1 MKNNT
6 TDKSNLRSAK
16 TKVALT
22 LASIFV
28 VCVVCLGVF
37 CISDVAFSLD
47 NAGEPLTAYA
57 ADVSSGSAFINAINS
72 DTAINLTQD
81 ITITEED
88 IAVTNSDGTVSINSY
103 ITATYKQLINGNGY
117 TITIEGSGT
126 YSLGTETAQ
135 TDQYA
140 GLLMGKF
147 ISGTMRNVTI
157 NYTGTYAIQAR
168 NKNNPNH
175 QQSGANPASNANS
188 TTLYAGIICGEAR
201 NATFQ
206 NVTLIVN
213 GTFITAG
220 IDATSDYGS
229 GNGGVGGGF
238 AGRSGGATFDSC
250 VLDLNGV
257 IHSYGQNRTAG
268 KQIKTGG
275 TSSKPVYESN
285 NCGNNTT
292 PSRAVAGGFVGE
304 IYTGDTVFN
313 GVTVK
318 GSGAVGAYVAGNTES
333 GIQEYALRANFAG
346 LLVGFV
352 YASGTAYSV
361 ESLYYD
367 FRGAVYVNMR
377 TLSGALPA
385 GLIVGEASNS
395 VLNID
400 NVWRDAVNADIAQS
414 GVSAYAVTGTS
425 GILTGLV
432 SRIKSKI
439 VNSLSSAGSI
449 KNLSVGVGSVSA
461 VNSYNNLHEFQP
473 YLTYSQ
479 TTSATYGT
487 FSIDNF
493 NSSYMTVTANSNEPY
508 YISAQQYV
516 YSSEHFDN
524 VYDEYLNK
532 HTFSTANPQS
542 TIFNIYVAT
551 TAYEMS
557 TNYSPETATQEYS
570 AVAVT
575 FSGSPA
581 AGISIPS
588 NMKWV
593 AVNDKDASKSNY
605 SAAFGTDT
613 VGIGPSAGSYSVKL
627 YKQGENDT
635 LEPVK
640 TGEFLGTNSVNAP
653 SKIYL
658 YNASEFTYS
667 YTITPIEITITQ
679 VSGSSITKEYDATA
693 TIDAT
698 MIGSSH
704 FTAVRKDNGGKLPD
718 APTILVGSGSYFA
731 ESSGA
736 DYVESSSVGSNK
748 YAIVTNVS
756 VPANG
761 NYILAGDASAEY
773 IFTGCEITP
782 RTMGLNWSSLELE
795 YNGKFQHPTATP
807 ANLLPAD
814 KEMSIDIKYTVVDTG
829 SGAESVNVGSYR
841 VTAKVSSDSGNSNY
855 TLPYDLNVT
864 SRDYTIVPKEIG
876 VVWSGFNL
884 TYNTNDQE
892 VGYEFVSGAVESV
905 DIGKLSLTVAYYDAA
920 DGSRYNK
927 LHEAGTYYAIAELSG
942 EGSSNYA
949 LDATSRSGDIV
960 VEPMTVEL
968 TYYTGLNGSTVNDLV
983 YMGADYAGHDDGLH
997 VKVKTTASGLTSDN
1011 LRLTFPAGVEVKKVG
1026 DYIATVTLV
1035 NSSVNPINISNY
1047 KIAAGNDTYTV
1058 TVVKKPLE
1066 ISFSSNYFTYT
1077 GYAQSPTYEVLT
1089 ALYAGDSAPITR
1101 QLYRVDDDGEVKV
1114 TNAVNVG
1121 RYKLELTIAECD
1133 YSISTGG
1140 EVCSFEIAALN
1151 ISMTTSV
1158 KIDAIPSCEYSAKPN
1173 EPVPVVRFND
1183 SILNEG
1189 SDYSVS
1195 YADHVEVGTLAQVII
1210 TGKGNF
1216 TGDLKQNFT
1225 ITKKTLGLNI
1235 LSDNLYIYNGEA
1247 HAIEAELTGYFEEQA
1262 PALEVAYYR
1271 NNILTNPV
1279 TVGTYTAVFE
1289 FKETQNNYSL
1299 PSNTSFV
1306 FDIAKANVSVSIV
1319 YADEN
1324 DDLVYDAQ
1332 PHLVS
1337 VKWAEGIRIPAID
1350 SDPDALD
1357 FQINYYD
1364 SRGTVIAG
1372 GPVDVG
1378 NYSVAVTLKGTARDN
1393 YNLAAVTWNYAV
1405 KAREVRISYDEADNS
1420 FVYTSAQQSAIYGYT
1435 DEAADVIEGYEPR
1448 LSVTYT
1454 KGGIEVVPVAAGLY
1468 TVQISALNTNYK
1480 AVTGSGSGQ
1489 TPGGQMVILP
1499 AELRPQITA
1508 SSKIYN
1514 GVTLTAT
1521 YSYAEGYG
1529 MRGQD
1534 NISLNI
1540 SYYLKGEDGEE
1551 TSVAACTNAGS
1562 YVARLS
1568 LPDTNSN
1575 YYFNEEKSV
1584 LECDIEISKREIA
1597 YQFTN
1602 AGERTYDGS
1611 NLVVEAGLTGNN
1623 GNITGVDFSGIIAG
1637 DSNYKFEVTM
1647 YDADSNEVEYIHDVG
1662 VYSAEISFISTNY
1675 RLTER
1680 DGYSTVTTVTI
1691 LKRNVTFTPK
1701 DIRKMFGT
1709 KDNASEFWQTL
1720 TYAELGVEGD
1730 EVTVQLKREA
1740 GENYGT
1746 YRYVEIIV
1754 PADSNYDITAV
1765 GSGAFYIDKRSLTI
1779 TPNTFTME
1787 YLGTMPE
1794 LKQKEVIHT
1803 DAVGDVELTITFTR
1817 LTTETGVGIYDL
1829 SPEFEVDGEYAS
1841 GFAVTLIT
1849 DGNKGKFVITGRSVT
1864 VTLDESMLS
1873 VVYDPNRKI
1882 DPDFID
1888 AIASVAVDRCADDI
1902 KSAYDA
1908 YYEEHKT
1915 EEGFPWEN
1923 YIGITRSD
1931 SKNFG
1936 YKEGG
1941 YTLTINFLKNGM
1953 IDNNYRAITPSGE
1966 NYVYMIEKLDLT
1978 GKLTEPEIVN
1988 LKNYDG
1994 TTTAVI
2000 ANNADSMG
2008 IPSEYFNEGVRA
2020 YANFSDKDAGTGKTI
2035 TVSYAFIYSMF
2046 ENNYIL
2052 PVSFV
2057 YSQKGEIKPLELN
2070 TEIVL
2075 ASPEIVYGNV
2085 PEITV
2090 SLSGFISG
2098 ENAATEGISLVP
2110 VYEDGTAIDVVRD
2123 VSANY
2128 RIVLKPPSYSGTN
2141 YTVNYSSVSCNVRI
2155 TPKAI
2160 SVVAGAPYEKPVD
2173 GTLEAAGFG
2182 ADNYVIVGLFE
2193 GDIGAVNIRYS
2204 AILTSSEPGSAD
2216 VNVRIE
2222 GLSGQ
2227 KASNYTLSD
2236 NVFTVPATILKLADV
2251 TMSDVSYPYDTEA
2264 KPVTP
2269 VLTDVLEGVTY
2280 TVEYSGRGGTVY
2292 EASENAPVNA
2302 GEYLVRCYLKLND
2315 YERYAAECY
2324 LTIEKI
2330 TPTIYFDGVFTQTYG
2345 VFTPITATATAAG
2358 LNESIAVEYS
2368 FVEPG
2373 AAMPR
2378 FAPAGNHIVSA
2389 RFDSTV
2395 NYYAASRE
2403 VELVIKQKSVTVS
2416 FSGYTGLVYN
2426 GLDRSLTDEIQV
2438 TFNGVVEGDVC
2449 EPVKTFSPETV
2460 KNAGTYF
2467 LEVRPG
2473 NPNYKTTGSI
2483 SITFTI
2489 AKKTLV
2495 VSATAND
2502 VVAGTQPTFNITYE
2516 GFIEND
2522 DESDLT
2528 VAPTV
2533 NMTAG
2538 QVGANRIEFNNGID
2552 ENYSFVYKESTYNI
2566 TYTPKQE
2573 QSEERTITVT
2583 TIVILSVVGA
2593 IAVIIL
2599 LGFLV
2604 KTLTYRSMYNVSSVK
2619 RNVRER
2625 MRQAEKADNSSSRK
2639 RK

>member
-37 CISDVAFSLD
+37 CVADVALLD
-47 NAGEPLTAYA
+47 EGNGSLTAYA
-57 ADVSSGSAFINAINS
+57 ADVSTGSAFINAIKSN
-72 DTAINLTQD
+72 TAINLTES
-81 ITITEED
+81 I
-88 IAVTNSDGTVSINSY
+88 TVSGNYSQAEY
-103 ITATYKQLINGNGY
+103 NKEINGNGY

-140 GLLMGKF
+140 GLLIGSFMG
-147 ISGTMRNVTI
+147 TLRNVNI
-157 NYTGTYAIQAR
+157 VYEGEYSLQA
-168 NKNNPNH
+168 KNANENF
-175 QQSGANPASNANS
+175 GAGYDDNS
-188 TTLYAGIICGEAR
+188 TTIYAGIICGKAEK
-201 NATFQ
+201 ATFE
-206 NVTLIVN
+206 NVSLEIN
-213 GTFITAG
+213 GSFVAAG
-220 IDATSDYGS
+220 IDSSSAYGS
-229 GNGGVGGGF
+229 GNGGVAGGF
-238 AGRSGGATFDSC
+238 AGRSINSTIKNSS
-250 VLDLNGV
+250 VSINGLLHAV
-257 IHSYGQNRTAG
+257 GQNNEAG
-268 KQIKTGG
+268 IIQDIRDAWWQIGSEYK
-275 TSSKPVYESN
+275 EN
-285 NCGNNTT
+285 NCSAIGH
-292 PSRAVAGGFVGE
+292 PCRAVAGGFVGE
-304 IYTGDTVFN
+304 IYSGATVFSGVNLYGN
-313 GVTVK
+313 G
-318 GSGAVGAYVAGNTES
+318 AIGAYVS
-333 GIQEYALRANFAG
+333 GTSASDLKYALTANYAG
-346 LLVGFV
+346 AILGFV
-352 YASGTAYSV
+352 YSGSYRIESLLYKFSGT
-361 ESLYYD
+361 
-367 FRGAVYVNMR
+367 VYVNAMPGNML
-377 TLSGALPA
+377 TA
-385 GLIVGEASNS
+385 GLIVGDTTNS
-395 VLNID
+395 ALSAKNL
-400 NVWRDAVNADIAQS
+400 WRNSEDETVNAGNCKY
-414 GVSAYAVTGTS
+414 GVSNTEPISNYSTLINNISNA
-425 GILTGLV
+425 
-432 SRIKSKI
+432 KSNKI
-439 VNSLSSAGSI
+439 GSGSI
-449 KNLSVGVGSVSA
+449 TNYAIGRGEFASDNPLIQNLRE
-461 VNSYNNLHEFQP
+461 YKP
-473 YLTYSQ
+473 DLTYSNIQSSDYGQYSVDSITDTNMTMSAQ
-479 TTSATYGT
+479 T
-487 FSIDNF
+487 
-493 NSSYMTVTANSNEPY
+493 SSDRYK
-508 YISAQQYV
+508 ISAMYYV
-516 YSSEHFDN
+516 NSGSSAF
-524 VYDEYLNK
+524 V
-532 HTFSTANPQS
+532 
-542 TIFNIYVAT
+542 NIYDKEEPTKAYTFTAAPPSSTSVAVYVFEFV
-551 TAYEMS
+551 YEMNITS
-557 TNYSPETATQEYS
+557 SIATQNKYRGSVYEFS
-570 AVAVT
+570 A
-575 FSGSPA
+575 SPA
-581 AGISIPS
+581 EGVSIPS

-593 AVNDKDASKSNY
+593 SLVTVDDTGTINNAG
-605 SAAFGTDT
+605 AFGSSSVNVGPNAGQYT
-613 VGIGPSAGSYSVKL
+613 VAL
-627 YKQGENDT
+627 YKQTDDGT
-635 LEPVK
+635 GLEAVE
-640 TGEFLGTNSVNAP
+640 TDEILGVNTPNAP
-653 SKIYL
+653 SKIYR
-658 YNASEFTYS
+658 YDPKAFTYK
-667 YTITPIEITITQ
+667 YEITKLEIRIEPKEDAK
-679 VSGSSITKEYDATA
+679 ITKEYDGTS
-693 TIDAT
+693 TITST
-698 MIGSSH
+698 MVSSSI
-704 FTAVRKDNGGKLPD
+704 FNFVRTDNDGPTPD
-718 APTILVGSGSYFA
+718 TPTIIIGNGSYFA
-731 ESSGA
+731 EYSGGNYSA
-736 DYVESSSVGSNK
+736 SASVGNDK
-748 YAIVTNVS
+748 YAIITNCS
-756 VPANG
+756 VPEDG
-761 NYILAGDASAEY
+761 NYILSNLHETYY
-773 IFTGCEITP
+773 IDNCEIKA
-782 RTMGLNWSSLELE
+782 RTILLDWSGTELI
-795 YNGKFQHPTATP
+795 YNGKYQYPKATP
-807 ANLLPAD
+807 TNLSAGD
-814 KEMSIDIKYTVVDTG
+814 SAMDIKITYTTYDNNLSDT
-829 SGAESVNVGSYR
+829 ESVTIGTYYVIANISP
-841 VTAKVSSDSGNSNY
+841 DSINANY
-855 TLPYDLNVT
+855 VLPTDSAIT
-864 SRDYTIVPKEIG
+864 RKTFTIIPKEIG
-876 VVWSGFNL
+876 IIWSGTNL
-884 TYNTNDQE
+884 TYNTNDQSI
-892 VGYEFVSGAVESV
+892 GYAFSAGAVE
-905 DIGKLSLTVAYYDAA
+905 DKDAGNISLNVLYYDETGISYPKMRDA
-920 DGSRYNK
+920 GS
-927 LHEAGTYYAIAELSG
+927 YYAVATLGG
-942 EGSSNYA
+942 EGSENYV
-949 LDATSRSGDIV
+949 LDSTARCNDITIA
-960 VEPMTVEL
+960 PMTIEL
-968 TYYTGLNGSTVNDLV
+968 TYYTGLNGTSVEDLV

-997 VKVKTTASGLTSDN
+997 VKVRTASSGLTSDN
-1011 LRLTFPAGVEVKKVG
+1011 LRLTFPAGVEVKRVG
-1026 DYIATVTLV
+1026 DYTATVTLV
-1035 NSSVNPINISNY
+1035 NSSANPINISNY
-1047 KIAAGNDTYTV
+1047 RIAAGNDTYTV

-1066 ISFSSNYFTYT
+1066 ISFSSNNFTYT

-1101 QLYRVDDDGEVKV
+1101 QLYRVDADGEVKV

-1133 YSISTGG
+1133 YSISTDG
-1140 EVCSFEIAALN
+1140 EVCYFEIAALN

-1247 HAIEAELTGYFEEQA
+1247 HAIEAELTGHFEEQA

-1289 FKETQNNYSL
+1289 FAEPQNNYSL
-1299 PSNTSFV
+1299 PANTSFV

-1405 KAREVRISYDEADNS
+1405 KAREVRISYDETQNT
-1420 FVYTSAQQSAIYGYT
+1420 FVYTSAQQSAKYDY
-1435 DEAADVIEGYEPR
+1435 EAADVIEGYEPR

-1489 TPGGQMVILP
+1489 TPGGQMVISP

-1611 NLVVEAGLTGNN
+1611 NLVVEAGLAGNN

-1647 YDADSNEVEYIHDVG
+1647 YDADLNEVEYIHDVG

-1691 LKRNVTFTPK
+1691 LKRYVTFTPK

-1709 KDNASEFWQTL
+1709 KDNESEFWQTL
-1720 TYAELGVEGD
+1720 TSAELGVEGD
-1730 EVTVQLKREA
+1730 EVRVQLKREA

-1746 YRYVEIIV
+1746 YRYEEIIV
-1754 PADSNYDITAV
+1754 PEDSNYDITAD
-1765 GSGAFYIDKRSLTI
+1765 GSGAFHIDKRSLTI

-1787 YLGTMPE
+1787 YLDTMPE

-1817 LTTETGVGIYDL
+1817 LTTETGVGTYDL
-1829 SPEFEVDGEYAS
+1829 SPVFEVDGEYAS
-1841 GFAVTLIT
+1841 SFAVTLIT

-1864 VTLDESMLS
+1864 VKLDESMLS

-1888 AIASVAVDRCADDI
+1888 AIVSVAVDRCAGDI

-1908 YYEEHKT
+1908 YYKEHET
-1915 EEGFPWEN
+1915 AEGFPWEN

-1953 IDNNYRAITPSGE
+1953 IDNNYRAITPSGGS
-1966 NYVYMIEKLDLT
+1966 YVFMIEKLDLN

-2008 IPSEYFNEGVRA
+2008 IPSEYFNQGVRA

-2035 TVSYAFIYSMF
+2035 TVSYAFSYSMY

-2052 PVSFV
+2052 PDSFE

-2098 ENAATEGISLVP
+2098 ENAETEKIKLDT
-2110 VYEDGTAIDVVRD
+2110 VYEDGTATDVIRD

-2128 RIVLKPPSYSGTN
+2128 RIELQLLSYSGTN
-2141 YTVNYSSVSCNVRI
+2141 YTIDYSSVACNVRI
-2155 TPKAI
+2155 LPKTVT
-2160 SVVAGAPYEKPVD
+2160 VVAGAPYEKPVD

-2182 ADNYVIVGLFE
+2182 ADNYVIEGLLE
-2193 GDIGAVNIRYS
+2193 GDIKGVNILYS

-2222 GLSGQ
+2222 GLRGL
-2227 KASNYTLSD
+2227 KASNYTLL
-2236 NVFTVPATILKLADV
+2236 NNTFTVPATILKLADV

-2302 GEYLVRCYLKLND
+2302 GEYLVRCYLKLSD

-2604 KTLTYRSMYNVSSVK
+2604 KTLTYRSM
-2619 RNVRER
+2619 
-2625 MRQAEKADNSSSRK
+2625 
-2639 RK
+2639 

>member
-37 CISDVAFSLD
+37 CVADVALLD
-47 NAGEPLTAYA
+47 EGNGSLTAYA
-57 ADVSSGSAFINAINS
+57 ADVSTGSAFINAINS
-72 DTAINLTQD
+72 NTAINLTES
-81 ITITEED
+81 I
-88 IAVTNSDGTVSINSY
+88 TVSGNCSQAEY
-103 ITATYKQLINGNGY
+103 NKEINGNGY

-140 GLLMGKF
+140 GLLIGKF

-175 QQSGANPASNANS
+175 DQPKANPASNANS

-257 IHSYGQNRTAG
+257 IHSCGQNLTAG

-275 TSSKPVYESN
+275 TSSNPVYESN

-304 IYTGDTVFN
+304 IYSGNTIFN

-361 ESLYYD
+361 QSLYYD

-414 GVSAYAVTGTS
+414 GVSAYAVTETS
-425 GILTGLV
+425 GKLTGSV
-432 SRIKSKI
+432 SSIKSKI
-439 VNSLSSAGSI
+439 VTSLSSAGSI

-479 TTSATYGT
+479 TTSSTYGT
-487 FSIDNF
+487 FSIDGF
-493 NSSYMTVTANSNEPY
+493 NSSNMTVTANSNEPY

-516 YSSEHFDN
+516 YSGEHFDN

-575 FSGSPA
+575 FSGTPA

-658 YNASEFTYS
+658 YDASKFTYS

-679 VSGSSITKEYDATA
+679 VPGSSITKEYDGTA

-698 MIGSSH
+698 MIDGSN

-731 ESSGA
+731 EYSGA
-736 DYVESSSVGSNK
+736 GYVESSSVGSNK
-748 YAIVTNVS
+748 YAIVKNVS

-795 YNGKFQHPTATP
+795 YNGESQHPTATP
-807 ANLLPAD
+807 ANLLPGD
-814 KEMSIDIKYTVVDTG
+814 EEMSIDITYTVSYVDTG
-829 SGAESVNVGSYR
+829 SNAESVNVGSYR

-864 SRDYTIVPKEIG
+864 SRDFTIVPKEIG

-884 TYNTNDQE
+884 TYNTNEQE

-905 DIGKLSLTVAYYDAA
+905 DIDKLSLTVAYYDAA

-1026 DYIATVTLV
+1026 DYKATVTLV

-1066 ISFSSNYFTYT
+1066 ISFSSNHFTYT

-1195 YADHVEVGTLAQVII
+1195 YADNIEVGTLAQVKI

-1216 TGDLKQNFT
+1216 TGELKQNFT

-1247 HAIEAELTGYFEEQA
+1247 HAIEAELTGHFEAQA
-1262 PALEVAYYR
+1262 PALKVAYYR

-1289 FKETQNNYSL
+1289 FAEPQNNYSL

-1405 KAREVRISYDEADNS
+1405 KAREVRISYDEALNNS

-1521 YSYAEGYG
+1521 YSYVEGYG

-1647 YDADSNEVEYIHDVG
+1647 YDADLNEVEYIHDVG

-1709 KDNASEFWQTL
+1709 KDNESEFFQTL
-1720 TYAELGVEGD
+1720 TSAELGVEGD
-1730 EVTVQLKREA
+1730 EVRVQLKREA

-1754 PADSNYDITAV
+1754 PEDSNYDITAV

-1787 YLGTMPE
+1787 YLDTMPE

-1817 LTTETGVGIYDL
+1817 LTTETGVGTYDL
-1829 SPEFEVDGEYAS
+1829 SPVFEVDGEYAS

-1849 DGNKGKFVITGRSVT
+1849 DGNKGKFVITGRSVI

-1888 AIASVAVDRCADDI
+1888 AIMSVEVDKCADDI
-1902 KSAYDA
+1902 KSAYEA
-1908 YYEEHKT
+1908 YCDEHGTAK
-1915 EEGFPWEN
+1915 GFPWEN

-1941 YTLTINFLKNGM
+1941 YTVTINFLKNGM
-1953 IDNNYRAITPSGE
+1953 IDNNYRAITPSGG
-1966 NYVYMIEKLDLT
+1966 NYVFMIEKLNLS

-2008 IPSEYFNEGVRA
+2008 IPSEYFNQGVRA

-2035 TVSYAFIYSMF
+2035 TVSYAFSYSMY

-2052 PVSFV
+2052 PDSFE

-2098 ENAATEGISLVP
+2098 ENAETEKIKLDT
-2110 VYEDGTAIDVVRD
+2110 VYEDGTAIDVIRD

-2128 RIVLKPPSYSGTN
+2128 RIVLQLSSYSGTN

-2173 GTLEAAGFG
+2173 GTLEAVGFG

-2193 GDIGAVNIRYS
+2193 GDIGDVNILYS

-2222 GLSGQ
+2222 GLSGK

-2269 VLTDVLEGVTY
+2269 VLADVLEGVTY

>member
-37 CISDVAFSLD
+37 CVADVALLD
-47 NAGEPLTAYA
+47 EGNGSLTAYA
-57 ADVSSGSAFINAINS
+57 ADVSTGSAFINAINS
-72 DTAINLTQD
+72 NTAINLTES
-81 ITITEED
+81 I
-88 IAVTNSDGTVSINSY
+88 TVSGNYSQADY
-103 ITATYKQLINGNGY
+103 NKEINGNGH
-117 TITIEGSGT
+117 TITIKGSETKTFGNKESQSNQYVGLLIGVFRGKMRDVNINYIGT
-126 YSLGTETAQ
+126 YSLKSENANDTNDPA
-135 TDQYA
+135 DKN
-140 GLLMGKF
+140 L
-147 ISGTMRNVTI
+147 SRND
-157 NYTGTYAIQAR
+157 
-168 NKNNPNH
+168 
-175 QQSGANPASNANS
+175 NS
-188 TTLYAGIICGEAR
+188 TTIFGGIICGDMIGS
-201 NATFQ
+201 TFT
-206 NVTLIVN
+206 NVKLTVS
-213 GTFITAG
+213 GSFVVEG
-220 IDATSDYGS
+220 IDKSSDFGS
-229 GNGGVGGGF
+229 GNGGVAGGF
-238 AGRSGGATFDSC
+238 AARSGGATLDSC
-250 VLDLNGV
+250 SLTLNGI
-257 IHSYGQNRTAG
+257 IHAIGQNNDAG
-268 KQIKTGG
+268 AQEKTGG
-275 TSSKPVYESN
+275 GPFDPTYRQNDCSANNNACRASS
-285 NCGNNTT
+285 
-292 PSRAVAGGFVGE
+292 GGVVGE
-304 IYTGDTVFN
+304 LYDGTTVLRGF
-313 GVTVK
+313 TVD
-318 GSGAVGAYVAGNTES
+318 GSGAVGAYVS
-333 GIQEYALRANFAG
+333 GQVASGRDSKYALKANMAG
-346 LLVGFV
+346 LIVGFV
-352 YASGTAYSV
+352 YDAKGKYSI
-361 ESLYYD
+361 ESMLYK
-367 FRGAVYVNMR
+367 FSGAVYVN
-377 TLSGALPA
+377 TPLHSGSRAA
-385 GLIVGEASNS
+385 GLIVGETSNASLTANS
-395 VLNID
+395 I
-400 NVWRDAVNADIAQS
+400 WRDTTNATVNSS
-414 GVSAYAVTGTS
+414 GV
-425 GILTGLV
+425 GIY
-432 SRIKSKI
+432 
-439 VNSLSSAGSI
+439 SLSTSSVVNTSVISSIKDKLSNKIGSSGTI
-449 KNLSVGVGSVSA
+449 KNLALGSGNIYNA
-461 VNSYNNLHEFQP
+461 VFDNLHEFQP

-508 YISAQQYV
+508 HISAQQYV
-516 YSSEHFDN
+516 YSGEHFDNVYDKYFDKNTN

-593 AVNDKDASKSNY
+593 AVNDTDASKSNY

-640 TGEFLGTNSVNAP
+640 TDEFLGTNSVNAP

-698 MIGSSH
+698 MIGSSN

-731 ESSGA
+731 EYSGA
-736 DYVESSSVGSNK
+736 GYVESSSVGSNK
-748 YAIVTNVS
+748 YAIVKNVS

-807 ANLLPAD
+807 ANLLPGD
-814 KEMSIDIKYTVVDTG
+814 EEMSIDITYTVSYVDTG
-829 SGAESVNVGSYR
+829 SDAESVNVGSYR

-864 SRDYTIVPKEIG
+864 SRDFTIVPKEIG

-920 DGSRYNK
+920 DGNRYNK

-1183 SILNEG
+1183 SILNKG

-1216 TGDLKQNFT
+1216 TGELKQNFT

-1235 LSDNLYIYNGEA
+1235 LSSNLYIYNGEA
-1247 HAIEAELTGYFEEQA
+1247 HAIEAELTGHFEAQA
-1262 PALEVAYYR
+1262 PALKVAYYR
-1271 NNILTNPV
+1271 NNILTNTV

-1299 PSNTSFV
+1299 PANTSFV

-1337 VKWAEGIRIPAID
+1337 VKWAEGIRIPEID

-1405 KAREVRISYDEADNS
+1405 KAREVRISYDETQNT
-1420 FVYTSAQQSAIYGYT
+1420 FVYTSAQQSAKYDY
-1435 DEAADVIEGYEPR
+1435 EAADVIEGYEPR

-1489 TPGGQMVILP
+1489 TPGGQMVISP

-1611 NLVVEAGLTGNN
+1611 NLVVEAGLAGNN

-1691 LKRNVTFTPK
+1691 SKRNVTFTPK

-1709 KDNASEFWQTL
+1709 KDNESEFLQTL

-1746 YRYVEIIV
+1746 YRYEEIIV

-1787 YLGTMPE
+1787 YLDTMPE

-1817 LTTETGVGIYDL
+1817 LTTETGVGTYDL

-1864 VTLDESMLS
+1864 VKLDESMLS

-1888 AIASVAVDRCADDI
+1888 AIVSVDVERCAGDI

-1908 YYEEHKT
+1908 YCKEHGT
-1915 EEGFPWEN
+1915 AEGFPWEN

-1941 YTLTINFLKNGM
+1941 YTVTINFLKNGM
-1953 IDNNYRAITPSGE
+1953 IDNNYRAITPSGG
-1966 NYVYMIEKLDLT
+1966 NYVFMIEKLDLN
-1978 GKLTEPEIVN
+1978 GKLTEPKIVN

-2000 ANNADSMG
+2000 ANDANSMG
-2008 IPSEYFNEGVRA
+2008 IPSEYFNQGVRA

-2035 TVSYAFIYSMF
+2035 TVSYAFSYSMF

-2098 ENAATEGISLVP
+2098 ENAETENIELVL

-2173 GTLEAAGFG
+2173 GTLEAVGFG

-2193 GDIGAVNIRYS
+2193 GDIGAVNILYS

-2222 GLSGQ
+2222 GLRGQ
-2227 KASNYTLSD
+2227 KASNYTLL
-2236 NVFTVPATILKLADV
+2236 NNTFTVPATILKLADV

-2292 EASENAPVNA
+2292 ETSENAPVNA

-2358 LNESIAVEYS
+2358 LDESIAVEYS